1 MSAINAAEQLKNFG
15 NKIRPL
21 IEAIEYLENLGSLEQ
36 AMSEA
41 NSKKDAAVKSA
52 GEAES
57 ALALLKE
64 NIQTAEGKLRAY
76 EAQAEQTKKAG
87 EEKYQLIVS
96 GAKSEAGKMIAE
108 AEGKVAKIGSI
119 ISEKNSELAALNTRI
134 VERETDLKNLEETI
148 KQTKARISAL

>member
-21 IEAIEYLENLGSLEQ
+21 IEAIEFLESLGSLEQ
-36 AMSEA
+36 AASEA
-41 NSKKDAAVKSA
+41 KSKKDLAVKSA
-52 GEAES
+52 AEAES

-108 AEGKVAKIGSI
+108 AEGKVAKLSAT
-119 ISEKNSELAALNTRI
+119 ISEKNSEIAALNSKI
-134 VERETDLKNLEETI
+134 SEREADLKNLEETI